1 MILNFTKGLIAI
13 NKVLIDASRLSNPVN
28 QFTGVDWY
36 IFNILKNINLDE
48 RKFITLL
55 NPYDGKPLDLEGT
68 YGTFNLN
75 INRKFGALR
84 WGLFGGLKINRFV
97 HNVYWSPYFVVPRFI
112 NPNKKV
118 IVTVHDLIPFK
129 NIDDTLI
136 ITSFGKKIRNKYY
149 LANIKY
155 SVSRA
160 DVVVSVS
167 YSAANEIADFFKLKK
182 VEVVSPAYDKEL
194 FRPVINS
201 KELFWNKYKF
211 DEKFILIGNMK
222 FPRKNF
228 EFVVE
233 AFKKVNVEGILCDFG
248 TLTSQQLEFAQRE
261 LGDKFKYLGYVDE
274 KDLPMIYSAANA
286 FVAASKDEGFD
297 TPPLE
302 ARACGTP
309 VIASDIPVHR
319 EVLENEAEYFKINDS
334 DKLSKLM
341 SDALRGD
348 KVVVP
353 SKIIEKYDWKQS
365 ARRMVEIFG
374 NS

>member
-1 MILNFTKGLIAI
+1 MILNFTKELIAI
-13 NKVLIDASRLSNPVN
+13 NKVL
-28 QFTGVDWY
+28 VDGSLISSSINFAGIHWY
-36 IFNILKNINLDE
+36 IFNILKNIDIDE

-55 NPYDGKPLDLEGT
+55 NPYDVKPLNFEGT
-68 YGTFNLN
+68 YDTCILN
-75 INRKFGALR
+75 INKRLGRTKWA
-84 WGLFGGLKINRFV
+84 LFGGLKINRFEY
-97 HNVYWSPYFVVPRFI
+97 NVYWSPQFVVPRHI
-112 NPNKKV
+112 NSNKKV
-118 IVTVHDLIPFK
+118 VVTVHDLIPFK
-129 NIDDTLI
+129 HLEDFL
-136 ITSFGKKIRNKYY
+136 TSFDKKIINKFY

-160 DVVVSVS
+160 DVVASVS
-167 YSAANEIADFFKLKK
+167 YSVANEIADFFKLKK
-182 VEVVSPAYDKEL
+182 VEVVTPAYDKEL

-222 FPRKNF
+222 APRKNF

-233 AFKKVNVEGILCDFG
+233 AFKKVNVKGILCDFG
-248 TLTSQQLEFAQRE
+248 TLTNQQLEFAQRE
-261 LGDKFKYLGYVDE
+261 LGNKFKYLGYVDE

-302 ARACGTP
+302 AKACGTT

-334 DKLSKLM
+334 DKLSRLM
-341 SDALRGD
+341 SDALSSD

-365 ARRMVEIFG
+365 ARKMVEIFG
-374 NS
+374 VDNV